1 MKNFMTFMTDFCNDS
16 TFFYVFLTLITYQFG
31 VILKNKFKKAVF
43 NPLLISTAITIAVI
57 LIFKLDINKYKQGT
71 KFLSFLLT
79 PVTVCLAI
87 PLYEQFDKL
96 KENWFAII
104 LGILSGVITSMTFV
118 WISSLIFK
126 LSQPEYIAL
135 LPKSIT
141 TPIGM
146 AISEKFGGIPAIT
159 VAVIVITGITGNI
172 FAEITLKLFRI
183 THPVAKGI
191 AIGTSSHALGTAK
204 AMELGEVEGA
214 MSSLSIAVAGI
225 ITVILFSFFV

>member
-1 MKNFMTFMTDFCNDS
+1 MIDFLNSS

-31 VILKNKFKKAVF
+31 TMLKNKFKMAIF
-43 NPLLISTAITIAVI
+43 NPLMISTAICICVI
-57 LIFKLDINKYKQGT
+57 LIFKLDIEKYKQGT
-71 KFLSFLLT
+71 KFLNFLLT

-96 KENWFAII
+96 KQNWFAIL
-104 LGILSGVITSMTFV
+104 LGIFSGTLTSL
-118 WISSLIFK
+118 SLIFGFSVAFG
-126 LSQPEYIAL
+126 LSHPEYIAL

-146 AISEKFGGIPAIT
+146 VISEQYGGIPSIT
-159 VAVIVITGITGNI
+159 VAVIVITGITGNV
-172 FAEITLKLFRI
+172 FAQSTLKLFRI
-183 THPVAKGI
+183 KHPVARGV

-214 MSSLSIAVAGI
+214 MSSLSIAVAGL
-225 ITVILFSFFV
+225 ITVVLFSLFANLA